1 MPILRVNHLH
11 AVAQSRLV
19 TVTLQTPLLEA
30 AQRLSS
36 TQIGLVVVC
45 DLGGAIAGVISKS
58 DVVRQIGHCLGSACQ
73 TLACDLMTTD
83 VVCCYADDC
92 LSDVL
97 AVMEQRSMVH
107 LPLLDDKRRP
117 IGVLN
122 ARDALRALVQA
133 GEYEETLLREYVMGI
148 GYH

>member
-11 AVAQSRLV
+11 AVAHSRLA
-19 TVTLQTPLLEA
+19 TATLQTLLLEV
-30 AQRLSS
+30 AQKLAN

-45 DLGGAIAGVISKS
+45 DPDGVMAGVISKS
-58 DVVRQIGHCLGSACQ
+58 DILRKLGHCLGSACQ
-73 TLACDLMTTD
+73 TLARDLMTTD
-83 VVCCYADDC
+83 VFSCHPEDC
-92 LSDVL
+92 LADVL
-97 AVMEQRSMVH
+97 AAMEQRGLVH
-107 LPLLDDKRRP
+107 VPLLDDQRRP
-117 IGVLN
+117 IGVVN